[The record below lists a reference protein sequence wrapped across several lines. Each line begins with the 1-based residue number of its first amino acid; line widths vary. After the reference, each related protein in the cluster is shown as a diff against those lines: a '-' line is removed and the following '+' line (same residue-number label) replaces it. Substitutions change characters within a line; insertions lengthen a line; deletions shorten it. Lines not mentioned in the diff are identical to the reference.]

1 MEQKRKTSQH
11 VITNRLDVKNKERIL
26 KTAMER
32 EQVTKTELLG

>member
-11 VITNRLDVKNKERIL
+11 IITNSLDVKNKERIL
-26 KTAMER
+26 KIALEK